1 MFIETGASVVG
12 FYLHDDKCFLLC
24 GNDLIQADAKT
35 GRIERQKK
43 VFEKDGKSRL
53 IRTNGK
59 VLAVSDFCTLS
70 VFSADTLD
78 RIFELKLGEDLTD
91 DICGLAA
98 DEAFLYVCIRN
109 GGLTRLALSDYT
121 QSSAVLGAASAWS
134 LAVWNDKLYAGTV
147 DGKLLRLG
155 RQTLQTEAV
164 LPLSRQNVKSLYQ
177 SGSTLYAAGQDKKLY
192 VIDLP
197 TFSLVRKTSR
207 IHPMMFDIIGEKGGV
222 LYTVSHPA
230 CEISGWDGRG
240 ARVCSIPYR
249 LRLSGSSLI
258 FGDAI
263 YISSRNING
272 VDRIELEHTIS
283 EQRRWGKET
292 VWK

>member
-1 MFIETGASVVG
+1 MPCFIETDAPVVG
-12 FYLHDDKCFLLC
+12 FCLQDDKCFLLC

-35 GRIERQKK
+35 GRIERRKK
-43 VFEKDGKSRL
+43 IFEKDGKSRL

-70 VFSADTLD
+70 VFDADTLD
-78 RIFELKLGEDLTD
+78 KIFEIKLGDDLTD

-98 DEAFLYVCIRN
+98 DDSFLYACIRN
-109 GGLTRLALSDYT
+109 GGLTRIALSDLT
-121 QSSAVLGAASAWS
+121 QSSTMIGNASSWS
-134 LAVWNDKLYAGTV
+134 LAVWEDKLYAGTV
-147 DGKLLRLG
+147 DGKLLRLD
-155 RQTLQTEAV
+155 RQALQTEAV

-197 TFSLVRKTSR
+197 TFSLVRKTSN
-207 IHPMMFDIIGEKGGV
+207 IHPMMFDIIGEKDGA

-230 CEISGWDGRG
+230 CEIGGWDKSG
-240 ARVCSIPYR
+240 AKVCSIPYR
-249 LRLSGSSLI
+249 LRLSGNSCI
-258 FGDAI
+258 FGDGI

-272 VDRIELEHTIS
+272 VDRIALS
-283 EQRRWGKET
+283 D
-292 VWK
+292 VWDGSNV